1 MHVSTHAIHRQAAA
15 GLESDR
21 PRGAAWSDPRFQ
33 AYVLLWIG
41 FAVAPIGF
49 GADKFLG
56 AMVDWD
62 KYLAPGIDAILPGS
76 ARQFMYVVGAVE
88 IVAGL
93 AVALKPRYGALLVAA
108 WLGGI
113 IVNLLLSFGWYD
125 IALRDFGLLLG
136 ATALARLATT
146 YDPPLRARG
155 ES

>member
-1 MHVSTHAIHRQAAA
+1 MSAHAVRSGRRSQVRPT
-15 GLESDR
+15 ESR
-21 PRGAAWSDPRFQ
+21 VVAWSDPRFQ

-41 FAVAPIGF
+41 FAVAPIVF

-56 AMVDWD
+56 AMVEWP

-76 ARQFMYVVGAVE
+76 AQQFMYLVGGVE
-88 IVAGL
+88 ILAGL
-93 AVALKPRYGALLVAA
+93 AVALKPRYGALLVAG

-136 ATALARLATT
+136 AMALARLATI
-146 YDPPLRARG
+146 YDPPVRLRR
-155 ES
+155 